1 MVSPSQMFLKRL
13 KALHFRFV
21 FFARMAARD
30 IGAELQLD
38 SKVLASR
45 FNTFKN
51 KNQHQRGVSALSIPQ
66 KLANADLFCL
76 ECISQ

>member
-1 MVSPSQMFLKRL
+1 MVSPSQMFQRNLRL
-13 KALHFRFV
+13 YILDL
-21 FFARMAARD
+21 FFASMAARD

-38 SKVLASR
+38 SKVLAST

-76 ECISQ
+76 ECFSQ